1 MSKWTLKEA
10 LGSPLRV
17 TAEVVT
23 SLVKTITYGSEITEE
38 AAIEKDDIA
47 CALIGIVE
55 NEVILVLAVE
65 RDGFG
70 AVLFKSRGTWGR

>member
-1 MSKWTLKEA
+1 MTTDKEA
-10 LGSPLRV
+10 YKSFSDLFGPTV
-17 TAEVVT
+17 EVVT

-38 AAIEKDDIA
+38 VAIEKDDIA

-65 RDGFG
+65 RRF
-70 AVLFKSRGTWGR
+70 WGRTFQV